1 MMQSSAEKND
11 ASIEEEVR
19 RLVAS
24 YCKGKAI
31 HMNSE
36 IYYDLGIYGEDLFE
50 IFEKLIDKYGV
61 DYSKINASEIAPGEG
76 GALMGWVAR
85 RFGSRPFKTFKVRDL
100 ADHTIAGVGVK
111 NN

>member
-19 RLVAS
+19 RLVAG
-24 YCKGKAI
+24 YCKGKDV

-50 IFEKLIDKYGV
+50 IFESLIDKYGV
-61 DYSKINASEIAPGEG
+61 DYSGVDASKIAPGEG
-76 GALMGWVAR
+76 GILMGWAAR
-85 RFGSRPFKTFKVRDL
+85 LFGSRPFKSFTVRDL
-100 ADHTIAGVGVK
+100 ADHTIAGMSVK
-111 NN
+111 SN